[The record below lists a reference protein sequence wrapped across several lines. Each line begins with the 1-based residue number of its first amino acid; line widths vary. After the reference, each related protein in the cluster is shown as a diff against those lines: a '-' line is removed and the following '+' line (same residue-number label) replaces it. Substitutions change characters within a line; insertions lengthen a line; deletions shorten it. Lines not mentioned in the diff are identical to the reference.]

1 MGVGMVSVDRGA
13 NPCKM
18 FVPAMLARA
27 STFRNGLI
35 MDTSPLPE
43 TVEIELKSGTIAE
56 VRPIL
61 PIDAPLIVE
70 GLSGLSESSRFARFG
85 VGIYNLTK
93 QELKYLTDIDHRT
106 HVAWGATIGGEPAGV
121 GRYFLIPE
129 EGCAEV
135 ALTVVDKFQRQGLGR
150 SLFDVL
156 TAVARHDG
164 VPAFC
169 FEVAS
174 TNVPVKRLLR
184 RLTGQ
189 ETSSGLLHG
198 RAKVADLPVS
208 DYADELI
215 SLLEKYRADS
225 P

>member
-1 MGVGMVSVDRGA
+1 
-13 NPCKM
+13 
-18 FVPAMLARA
+18 
-27 STFRNGLI
+27 
-35 MDTSPLPE
+35 MDSSPLPE
-43 TVEIELKSGTIAE
+43 TVEIELKSGIKAE

-61 PIDAPLIVE
+61 PIDAPLIAE

-85 VGIYNLTK
+85 VGIHSLSSR
-93 QELKYLTDIDHRT
+93 ELRYLSEVDHRT
-106 HVAWGATIGGEPAGV
+106 HVAWGAAIGGEPAGV
-121 GRYFLIPE
+121 GRYFVLPE

-164 VPAFC
+164 VPTFC

-174 TNVPVKRLLR
+174 SNEPVKRLLR
-184 RLTGQ
+184 GLTGQ

-198 RAKVADLPVS
+198 RAHVADLPVTP
-208 DYADELI
+208 YEDELMA
-215 SLLEKYRADS
+215 LLEKYRADTVKDT
-225 P
+225 

>member
-1 MGVGMVSVDRGA
+1 
-13 NPCKM
+13 
-18 FVPAMLARA
+18 MLARA
-27 STFRNGLI
+27 STFRDGLI
-35 MDTSPLPE
+35 MDSSALPE
-43 TVEIELKSGTIAE
+43 TVEIQLKSGIKAE

-61 PIDAPLIVE
+61 PIDAPLIAE

-85 VGIYNLTK
+85 VGIHSLSS
-93 QELKYLTDIDHRT
+93 QELRYLSEVDHRT

-121 GRYFLIPE
+121 GRYFVLPE

-135 ALTVVDKFQRQGLGR
+135 ALAVVDKFQRQGLGR

-164 VPAFC
+164 VLSFC

-174 TNVPVKRLLR
+174 SNEPVKRLLR
-184 RLTGQ
+184 GLTGQ

-198 RAKVADLPVS
+198 RAHVADLPVTP
-208 DYADELI
+208 YEDEVI
-215 SLLEKYRADS
+215 ALLEKYRAATD
-225 P
+225 